1 MDIQTNASDGNTL
14 TPTLLFAALRRLD
27 DLLERAIAA
36 AESAYGSKAAADP
49 YRGLYIARDDV
60 DRLLVREPGMPLLA
74 AGATDGSSRPMHL
87 PSLLWLQRKF
97 ALSAFDLDAILIAL
111 APEVDLRY
119 ERLYAYLQDDVT
131 RRRPSVDLVLN
142 LLCATPDAKFHAR
155 SHFLP
160 DAPLVRHQLV
170 HLPADGG
177 PGRAGLLA
185 RPVHLDESLVRQ
197 LLGQSYVDVRIEP
210 FARIARPAVALAAT
224 ALPEGMRIALAALLA
239 DRDRR
244 PVRLYLRGPAGAD
257 QERIAE
263 AIATGLGVPLL
274 SADVRD
280 LPVPAAEFRTAAS
293 LLCREALLRG
303 AVLFLD
309 GLDAL
314 HAEDRAPQWRAL
326 SQDLARLAIDVVLAG
341 DAAWTG
347 LVLVAGASAID
358 VATVRLP
365 PAEFATRRAAW
376 HEHMP
381 AGSLPDIALDALA
394 ARFRLTPGQI
404 AAAASSARAQTTLR
418 SLETGAPEP
427 VDLDEVFDAA
437 RNQSTHNLGTLAR
450 KMEPHYAWDDIILPS
465 DQVQQLHEICN
476 QVMHRELVFGRWGFD
491 RKLSL
496 GKGLNVLFSGPPG
509 TGKTMAAEVIAKELR
524 LDLFKIDLSQVVSK
538 YIGETEK
545 NLNRIFSEART
556 TNAILF
562 FDEADALFGKRSE
575 VRDAHDRYAN
585 IEIAYLLQKME
596 EYDGVSI
603 LATNLRQ
610 NLDVAFSRRLN
621 FTVDFPFPDEC
632 SRLLIWRSMWPSET
646 PLDPALDLDFVAR
659 QFKLSGGSIKN
670 VAIAAAFL
678 AADQGTAVSTA
689 HVLRATRRE
698 FQKMG
703 RTVSAAEFG
712 GYADLAVLAHEQA
725 S

>member
-1 MDIQTNASDGNTL
+1 MDTPTNAADADSL
-14 TPTLLFAALRRLD
+14 TPTLLFASLRRLD
-27 DLLERAIAA
+27 GLLERAIAA
-36 AESAYGSKAAADP
+36 AEAAYGSTAASDP
-49 YRGLYIARDDV
+49 YRGLYIGRDDV
-60 DRLLVREPGMPLLA
+60 DRLLVREPGVPLL
-74 AGATDGSSRPMHL
+74 TPWPSDGTTRPMHL

-142 LLCATPDAKFHAR
+142 LLCASAEAKFHAR
-155 SHFLP
+155 SRFLR

-170 HLPADGG
+170 HLPLEGG
-177 PGRAGLLA
+177 PGWPGLLA
-185 RPVHLDESLVRQ
+185 RPVYLDESLVRQ
-197 LLGQSYVDVRIEP
+197 LLGHAYVDARLEP
-210 FARIARPAVALAAT
+210 FARLTRPEVELAAT
-224 ALPEGMRIALAALLA
+224 ALPPRLRAAFATLLA

-244 PVRLYLRGPAGAD
+244 PVRVYLRGPEGVG
-257 QERIAE
+257 QECIAE

-274 SADVRD
+274 SADLRD
-280 LPVPAAEFRTAAS
+280 LPVSPAEFRTAAS

-309 GLDAL
+309 RLDAL
-314 HAEDRAPQWRAL
+314 RVEDRAPHWRAL
-326 SQDLARLAIDVVLAG
+326 SEDLARLSIDVVLAG
-341 DAAWTG
+341 TSAWTG
-347 LVLVAGASAID
+347 LEPGASASAVD
-358 VATVRLP
+358 VATVRLEAP
-365 PAEFATRRAAW
+365 EFSVRRTAW

-381 AGSLPDIALDALA
+381 AGSLSETALDALA
-394 ARFRLTPGQI
+394 ARFRLAPRQI
-404 AAAASSARAQTTLR
+404 AAAAASARAQTALR
-418 SLETGAPEP
+418 SLETGTPAVVE
-427 VDLDEVFDAA
+427 LDEVFDAA
-437 RNQSTHNLGTLAR
+437 RSQSTHNLGTLAR
-450 KMEPHYAWDDIILPS
+450 KMEPHYAWEDIVLPA
-465 DQVQQLHEICN
+465 DQLQQLREICN
-476 QVMHRELVFGRWGFD
+476 QVTHRELVFGRWGFD

-509 TGKTMAAEVIAKELR
+509 TGKTMAAEVVAKELR

-610 NLDVAFSRRLN
+610 NLDVAFCRRLN
-621 FTVDFPFPDEC
+621 FTVDFPFPDEH
-632 SRLLIWRSMWPSET
+632 SRLLIWQSMWPSAT
-646 PLDPALDLDFVAR
+646 PLDAGLDLDFVAR

-678 AADQGTAVSTA
+678 AADQGSAVMTA

-703 RTVSAAEFG
+703 RTVSTAEFG
-712 GYADLAVLAHEQA
+712 GYADLALVTQEQV